1 MKEVNDIHNLNFYLD
16 VNGIR
21 RQEGNTKNMIFNSY
35 ELISYLSK
43 FMTLEPND
51 LIMTGT
57 PKGIRRAKIGDR
69 LEAGLMDDNN
79 ENEIVKMEFNVV

>member
-1 MKEVNDIHNLNFYLD
+1 MYLD

-21 RQEGNTKNMIFNSY
+21 RQAGNTKNMIFNSF
-35 ELISYLSK
+35 ELISYLSN

-57 PKGIRRAKIGDR
+57 PKGIRRAKVGDR